1 MQDLGLSVLFK
12 GSNFARLLDGL
23 YITLEIS
30 LLSALFSIIFGLFF
44 GLFMRI
50 NNPFTKFI
58 SRLYLDFVRIM
69 PQLVLLFIMYFG
81 LAHAFGADLSAFT
94 SAVIVFSFWGA
105 AEMGDL
111 VRGALSSI
119 AKHQYESAFALGLN
133 KAQTYAYIVIPQ
145 TLRRLLPLTI
155 NLITRIIKTTS
166 LVALIGIV
174 EMLKIGEQIID
185 ANRMSHP
192 NAALWVYGVIFM
204 LYFVPC
210 YIISLGSRYLENRWR

>member
-23 YITLEIS
+23 CVTLEIS
-30 LLSALFSIIFGLFF
+30 LLSALFSIIFGLGF
-44 GLFMRI
+44 GLFMSI
-50 NNPFTKFI
+50 NHPLSQFI
-58 SRLYLDFVRIM
+58 SRAYLDFVRIM

-81 LAHAFGADLSAFT
+81 FAHAFGADISAFA

-111 VRGALSSI
+111 VRGALISI

-133 KAQTYAYIVIPQ
+133 KAQTYAYIIIPQ
-145 TLRRLLPLTI
+145 TLRRLVPLTI

-192 NAALWVYGVIFM
+192 TAALWVYAVIFM
-204 LYFVPC
+204 MYFVPC
-210 YIISLGSRYLENRWR
+210 YVISLGSRYLENRWK

>member
-12 GSNFARLLDGL
+12 GSNFIRLLDGL

-111 VRGALSSI
+111 VRGALASI

-145 TLRRLLPLTI
+145 TLRRLLPLHKP
-155 NLITRIIKTTS
+155 N
-166 LVALIGIV
+166 
-174 EMLKIGEQIID
+174 
-185 ANRMSHP
+185 NSHHQ
-192 NAALWVYGVIFM
+192 NHLTCGFDWY
-204 LYFVPC
+204 
-210 YIISLGSRYLENRWR
+210 S